1 MIVAD
6 TLLVLKRTKN
16 IVLVVLVLGVAFGIT
31 IPLVRGVVDA
41 FVFCSIVWVL
51 CCASL
56 LVTVKLLIKEC
67 EQISK
72 QEECEDI
79 VEDT

>member
-1 MIVAD
+1 MVD

-16 IVLVVLVLGVAFGIT
+16 IVLLALVLGVAFGTT

-56 LVTVKLLIKEC
+56 LVIVKLLTKEL
-67 EQISK
+67 EQESN
-72 QEECEDI
+72 QEECE
-79 VEDT
+79 E